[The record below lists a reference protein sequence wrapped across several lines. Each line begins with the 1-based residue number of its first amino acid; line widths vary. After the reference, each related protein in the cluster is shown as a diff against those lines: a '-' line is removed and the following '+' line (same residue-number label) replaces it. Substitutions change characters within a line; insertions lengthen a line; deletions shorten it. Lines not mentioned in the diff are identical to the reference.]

1 MAPFSTAIV
10 VASAGDLSMT
20 PGSNI
25 SFTVTWGS
33 NISSFRWSRIW
44 PAIQSAADSATHQ
57 TVTLVSEGS
66 QWDTPSSIA
75 IAATLRGDGDLGAP
89 VVANIEVMA
98 CQEDT
103 F

>member
-1 MAPFSTAIV
+1 
-10 VASAGDLSMT
+10 MT
-20 PGSNI
+20 PGIPI
-25 SFTVTWGS
+25 SFTLTWGS

-44 PAIQSAADSATHQ
+44 PAVQGAADQATHQ

-66 QWDTPSSIA
+66 QWDTPASVA
-75 IAATLRGDGDLGAP
+75 IAATIIGEGDLGAP

-98 CQEDT
+98 AQNDT